1 MNKVLIIN
9 MKVYCHSI
17 ANQSLSEADTYDN
30 SAQSGSFFNKET
42 SK

>member
-1 MNKVLIIN
+1 MNKLLIIN

-17 ANQSLSEADTYDN
+17 ANQSLSEDDTDDN
-30 SAQSGSFFNKET
+30 SAQSGSFFDKET